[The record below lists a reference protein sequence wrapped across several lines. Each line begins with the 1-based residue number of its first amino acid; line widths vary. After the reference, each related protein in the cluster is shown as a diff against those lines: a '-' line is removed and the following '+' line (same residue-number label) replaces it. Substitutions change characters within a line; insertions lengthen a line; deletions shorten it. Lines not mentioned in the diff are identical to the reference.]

1 MPSSQAKIRQIDQ
14 STFPPSSQSSVVEGE
29 VTTTVRVVR
38 LLITGLVLAAVVAG
52 IVRGLTT
59 PDSGGGAVVSGLFL
73 TQVALAAVLIL
84 LGGFVE
90 GLGFGLSLG
99 TNWPYTSNIWV
110 LLIQGDP
117 EAAHRI
123 VATLVGLIGLVL
135 VTLAP
140 TSATINGLIL
150 IVLTAAL
157 GMGTLHVLSGR
168 LPSLVHGVHGLL
180 AYGVFVS
187 YLMTIYQPGVNFW
200 SYLSD
205 TPTLCVVLFAVLLG
219 GMTTG
224 HRGFGEP
231 IGAFSWPQRAAGG
244 DDYPPVCRLDG
255 GRGPGE
261 HNAGLP
267 GGVLFGRRPGSR
279 GFLTLSRGESQA
291 EDPRRSR
298 CSPPVRGT
306 RHNRGH
312 RGRIASIATSSF

>member
-1 MPSSQAKIRQIDQ
+1 
-14 STFPPSSQSSVVEGE
+14 
-29 VTTTVRVVR
+29 
-38 LLITGLVLAAVVAG
+38 LAAVVAG

-231 IGAFSWPQRAAGG
+231 IGAFSWPQRAPQVVMIIHLFAALMAVAALGSTMP
-244 DDYPPVCRLDG
+244 DYPVAFYLAVAQVVVGFLLFHAVNLKPRT
-255 GRGPGE
+255 P
-261 HNAGLP
+261 
-267 GGVLFGRRPGSR
+267 GVLVAVHQSVV
-279 GFLTLSRGESQA
+279 LAITVA
-291 EDPRRSR
+291 I
-298 CSPPVRGT
+298 V
-306 RHNRGH
+306 
-312 RGRIASIATSSF
+312 AA

>member
-1 MPSSQAKIRQIDQ
+1 MPPSQASIRQIDQ
-14 STFPPSSQSSVVEGE
+14 STLPPNSESSVVEGE

-59 PDSGGGAVVSGLFL
+59 PDSGEGAVVSGLFL
-73 TQVALAAVLIL
+73 TQVVLAAILIL

-110 LLIQGDP
+110 LLIKGDP

-140 TSATINGLIL
+140 SSATINGLIL

-157 GMGTLHVLSGR
+157 GLGTLHVLSGR

-180 AYGVFVS
+180 AYGVFVC

-205 TPTLCVVLFAVLLG
+205 TPPLCVVLVAVLLG

-231 IGAFSWPQRAAGG
+231 IGAFSWPQRAPQVVMIIHLFTALMVVAALGG
-244 DDYPPVCRLDG
+244 VMPDYPVAFYLAVAQVVVGFLLFHAVNLKPRT
-255 GRGPGE
+255 P
-261 HNAGLP
+261 
-267 GGVLFGRRPGSR
+267 GVLVAIHQSVV
-279 GFLTLSRGESQA
+279 LAITA
-291 EDPRRSR
+291 AI
-298 CSPPVRGT
+298 VVV
-306 RHNRGH
+306 
-312 RGRIASIATSSF
+312 

>member
-123 VATLVGLIGLVL
+123 VATLVGLIAIALVALDPGSLTISGLVL
-135 VTLAP
+135 IVVT
-140 TSATINGLIL
+140 
-150 IVLTAAL
+150 AL
-157 GMGTLHVLSGR
+157 FGVGTLHVLAGR
-168 LPSLVHGVHGLL
+168 LPSIVHGVHGLL
-180 AYGVFVS
+180 AYGVFLC
-187 YLMTIYQPGVNFW
+187 YLCTLYVPGVDFW
-200 SYLSD
+200 DYVGD
-205 TPTLCVVLFAVLLG
+205 TTALHALLLAVFLG
-219 GMTTG
+219 GVTTG
-224 HRGFGEP
+224 QRGFGQA
-231 IGAFSWPQRAAGG
+231 IGAFDVPRRLSQWAVLVHVGSALGVVATLGWLMPA
-244 DDYPPVCRLDG
+244 YPV
-255 GRGPGE
+255 
-261 HNAGLP
+261 AFYVSVSQ
-267 GGVLFGRRPGSR
+267 VLV
-279 GFLTLSRGESQA
+279 GFLLFHAVNLRPKNPGILVAFHQGMVLAITLAIVSA
-291 EDPRRSR
+291 W
-298 CSPPVRGT
+298 
-306 RHNRGH
+306 H
-312 RGRIASIATSSF
+312 

>member
-1 MPSSQAKIRQIDQ
+1 M
-14 STFPPSSQSSVVEGE
+14 VEGE

-231 IGAFSWPQRAAGG
+231 IGAFSWPQRAPQVVMIIHLFAALMAVAALGSTMP
-244 DDYPPVCRLDG
+244 DYPVAFYLAVAQVVVGFLLFHAVNLKPRT
-255 GRGPGE
+255 P
-261 HNAGLP
+261 
-267 GGVLFGRRPGSR
+267 GVLVAVHQSVV
-279 GFLTLSRGESQA
+279 LAITVA
-291 EDPRRSR
+291 I
-298 CSPPVRGT
+298 V
-306 RHNRGH
+306 
-312 RGRIASIATSSF
+312 AA

>member
-73 TQVALAAVLIL
+73 TQVALAAVRIL

-90 GLGFGLSLG
+90 GLVFGLSLG

-231 IGAFSWPQRAAGG
+231 IGAFSWPQRAPQVVMIIHLFAALMAVAALGSTMP
-244 DDYPPVCRLDG
+244 DYPVAFYLAVAQVVVGFLLFHAVNLKPRT
-255 GRGPGE
+255 P
-261 HNAGLP
+261 
-267 GGVLFGRRPGSR
+267 GVLVAVHQSVV
-279 GFLTLSRGESQA
+279 LAITVA
-291 EDPRRSR
+291 I
-298 CSPPVRGT
+298 V
-306 RHNRGH
+306 
-312 RGRIASIATSSF
+312 AA

>member
-231 IGAFSWPQRAAGG
+231 IGAFSWPQRAPQVVMIIHLFAALMAVAALGSTMP
-244 DDYPPVCRLDG
+244 DYPVAFYLAVAQVVVGFLLFHAVNLKPRT
-255 GRGPGE
+255 P
-261 HNAGLP
+261 
-267 GGVLFGRRPGSR
+267 GVLVAVHQSVV
-279 GFLTLSRGESQA
+279 LAITVA
-291 EDPRRSR
+291 I
-298 CSPPVRGT
+298 V
-306 RHNRGH
+306 
-312 RGRIASIATSSF
+312 AA